1 MSPTP
6 ATVIAGIVI
15 PSTSPLFVAGVGVHV
30 IAGLLCVAAGAIAM
44 LSKKGR
50 GRHSAFGTAYYWG
63 LGVVCGSA
71 AILASVRW
79 AEDRVLFALAATS
92 FVAATFG
99 RAAIRGRWASRFRLH
114 LVGMG
119 TSYIVLLTAFYVD
132 NGKSLPLWR
141 DLPTIAYWL
150 APSVIGLPIMVYA
163 LLRHPLAQREGTSR

>member
-15 PSTSPLFVAGVGVHV
+15 PSTSPLFVAGVGIHV
-30 IAGLLCVAAGAIAM
+30 IAGLLCVAAGAVAM

-79 AEDRVLFALAATS
+79 AEDR
-92 FVAATFG
+92 
-99 RAAIRGRWASRFRLH
+99 
-114 LVGMG
+114 
-119 TSYIVLLTAFYVD
+119 
-132 NGKSLPLWR
+132 P
-141 DLPTIAYWL
+141 WL
-150 APSVIGLPIMVYA
+150 AIV
-163 LLRHPLAQREGTSR
+163 RHVVPGGHVVLGRVAK